1 MVKEKKIIKSTIPQA
16 KAVEKTVVINHR
28 LLGMICA
35 FFAFILYINTV
46 SYDYMVDDATVIKNN
61 KITTQGV
68 KAIPTIFS
76 SAYRAGFWARKE
88 GLYRPLSVAMF
99 AIEWQVAPD
108 QPWLSHL
115 INVLLYTLTAWV
127 LFNLL
132 RKIFKKYHS
141 LIPFFITLLY
151 IVLPVHTEVVANIKS
166 RDEILCFLFLIVSM
180 QQLYNWLGNTKPIIL
195 FFSLLSF
202 FLALLSKESAITFV
216 AVIPLFAYFFTAA
229 SKKQLFIISG
239 TFLFTALCF
248 MGLRYSVIGVVGGT
262 NDIQLINNS
271 LMGATDKVTQLA
283 TAIYILGKYLLLMLV
298 PVKLIFDYS
307 YNAIPLVTIGSFKA
321 LVSIGVYAV
330 LVWYAVKTF
339 TKRNPVSFGI
349 IFFLIT
355 ISLVSNILFFIEA
368 TLAERFLYIP
378 SLGYCIAA
386 VLALSMLF
394 KKKLISTGSLLK
406 QIKSNTV
413 FMLLTVFILV
423 YSVRTIAR
431 NMDWKDNITLLAKDV
446 QSAPNSAR
454 IRYAYGSAILVEQAL
469 KENDK
474 SKKMELLAAAINQLE
489 KGVALID
496 DYAEAW
502 YHLGL
507 AYKES
512 DDAGN
517 AVRAFEK
524 ARSFKPFDETE
535 KLIATGLAYGM
546 AQQYDKAIA
555 DFKQALLIDPKSTEA
570 MNNLGL
576 YYNEANMINESI
588 DILKRAIQVKP
599 DFKTAYYNLGN
610 TIAKSGNYRGA
621 MDYYLGAL
629 KIDAGY
635 SDALNNIGNCYSV
648 MEMRDSARYYY
659 EKAVASDANNVKA
672 LVNMGVSLNQM
683 GDTAN
688 AKIWIEKARALGAN
702 I

>member
-99 AIEWQVAPD
+99 AIEWQIAPD

-659 EKAVASDANNVKA
+659 EKAVASDPNNVKA